1 MRVFWIFMPFSHVL
15 DPKELPLSS
24 ELRYCCCRWSERV
37 IMTQSARKSGVKLHV
52 VEELGLGLP
61 KKGAKKRTFFRPR
74 TENAKKWKNS
84 AVKLFQLRSCVRFF
98 FTRSSNRRKL
108 TRLSPRQ
115 VLEPLVS
122 RDLTK
127 SDGPREIVNLCY
139 QWFKYKSS
147 WLNYYLL

>member
-1 MRVFWIFMPFSHVL
+1 
-15 DPKELPLSS
+15 
-24 ELRYCCCRWSERV
+24 V

-84 AVKLFQLRSCVRFF
+84 AVKLFQLRFCVRFF

-127 SDGPREIVNLCY
+127 SDGPREIVNLWY
-139 QWFKYKSS
+139 QWD
-147 WLNYYLL
+147 LNIKVRN